1 MSSHYQ
7 ETEVKLYTPD
17 LVAMQRRLESLGAR
31 LTSER
36 VYERNVRYDTAE
48 GTLIPAGL
56 VIRLRED
63 TRVRL
68 TYKDPASYEHGVSS
82 RTELEV
88 EVSDFATMEG
98 ILGRLGYFP
107 AMVYEKYR
115 TTFKLMKT
123 EVVLDEMP
131 FGNFMEIEGD
141 IDAIENVIDELRVGG
156 QRRYVA
162 SYTRLFENVKHNLKL
177 DFPDLTFNSFEGIHV
192 PENAFWV
199 SE

>member
-7 ETEVKLYTPD
+7 EIEVKLYTPD
-17 LVAMQRRLESLGAR
+17 LVAMQRRLESIGAR

-36 VYERNVRYDTAE
+36 VYERNVRYDTPE
-48 GTLIPAGL
+48 GTLSPTGQVL
-56 VIRLRED
+56 RLRED

-68 TYKDPASYEHGVSS
+68 TYKEPASYAEGVSS

-88 EVSDFATMEG
+88 EVSDFATMEA
-98 ILGRLGYFP
+98 ILGRLGYVP
-107 AMVYEKYR
+107 AMIYEKYR

-141 IDAIENVIDELRVGG
+141 IDAIENVIDELRIGG

-162 SYTRLFENVKHNLKL
+162 SYARLFENVKHNLKL

-199 SE
+199 TE